1 MKNIIQESDRLSVFY
16 ADSVS
21 IQLGQEPLLIEVTEG
36 GEPKTLWV
44 LRGITFVDE
53 NNEPVIPSFVITN
66 DEYFLLAMM
75 LEHKDFDESGDE
87 VLIERTLPMD
97 WDEIY
102 AMVIAMR
109 EAAAAESTELGN
121 EQEQQ
126 P

>member
-1 MKNIIQESDRLSVFY
+1 MSETGKLSVFY
-16 ADSVS
+16 ENSVAL
-21 IQLGQEPLLIEVTEG
+21 QLGQGPLLIEVTQN

-53 NNEPVIPSFVITN
+53 NNEPVIPNFVITD
-66 DEYFLLAMM
+66 DEYFTLRTM
-75 LEHKDFDESGDE
+75 LEHTNDDGVFH
-87 VLIERTLPMD
+87 ERTLPFD
-97 WDEIY
+97 LDEIY

-109 EAAAAESTELGN
+109 EEAAAESTELGN